1 MHIYASLKVN
11 YFDNKNYQNRNRK
24 SIFKRPKRNISNSNQ
39 HYSTVLCV
47 FSPPESAQTHH
58 SDTSKSHY
66 EPPEKPFLMSQ
77 KGFSVKQNKPFL
89 DSQASYTLI
98 INELTNQHDNRIFV
112 SKTSFLY
119 FGSNLIDL
127 TENKYAEPHI
137 RSAYLYTYIPF
148 HQSVSGCRSSSVF
161 RANVR
166 LTALRIYSKVV
177 GYS

>member
-1 MHIYASLKVN
+1 
-11 YFDNKNYQNRNRK
+11 
-24 SIFKRPKRNISNSNQ
+24 
-39 HYSTVLCV
+39 
-47 FSPPESAQTHH
+47 
-58 SDTSKSHY
+58 
-66 EPPEKPFLMSQ
+66 MSQ

-89 DSQASYTLI
+89 DSQASYALI
-98 INELTNQHDNRIFV
+98 INELTNQHNNRLFV

-166 LTALRIYSKVV
+166 LTARRIYSKVA
-177 GYS
+177 GYTCLNGKQDEPAAHKKNGNTAIIYIYNVLLYDAYSGLKKWETRIKIQNTERL

>member
-1 MHIYASLKVN
+1 
-11 YFDNKNYQNRNRK
+11 
-24 SIFKRPKRNISNSNQ
+24 
-39 HYSTVLCV
+39 
-47 FSPPESAQTHH
+47 
-58 SDTSKSHY
+58 
-66 EPPEKPFLMSQ
+66 MSQ

-98 INELTNQHDNRIFV
+98 INELTSQHNNRLFV

-148 HQSVSGCRSSSVF
+148 SPISIRLPFLVRVSC
-161 RANVR
+161 
-166 LTALRIYSKVV
+166 
-177 GYS
+177 

>member
-11 YFDNKNYQNRNRK
+11 YFDNKNCQNRNRK
-24 SIFKRPKRNISNSNQ
+24 SIFKRQKRNISNSNP
-39 HYSTVLCV
+39 HYSTVSCA

-77 KGFSVKQNKPFL
+77 KGFSVRQNKPFL
-89 DSQASYTLI
+89 DSQAPYTLI
-98 INELTNQHDNRIFV
+98 INELTNQHNNRLFV

-148 HQSVSGCRSSSVF
+148 SPISIRLPFLVRVSC
-161 RANVR
+161 
-166 LTALRIYSKVV
+166 
-177 GYS
+177 